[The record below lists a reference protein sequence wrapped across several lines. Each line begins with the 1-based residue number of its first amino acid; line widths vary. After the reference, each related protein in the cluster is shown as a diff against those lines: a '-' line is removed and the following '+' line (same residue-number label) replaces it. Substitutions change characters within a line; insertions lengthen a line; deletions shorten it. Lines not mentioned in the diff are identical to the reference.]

1 MLRRLNVKGIGEW
14 SSYNP
19 ENRIMHLN
27 HFLLSCSLSHIHIG
41 MLIHMCSSVPA
52 GRWTQVSY
60 SGHISPPLTVFLIG
74 LKFIVQPD

>member
-27 HFLLSCSLSHIHIG
+27 HFLLSCSLSMHVHIACCYTCAAVCQ
-41 MLIHMCSSVPA
+41 LE
-52 GRWTQVSY
+52 GRLRYHTQDIL
-60 SGHISPPLTVFLIG
+60 HLL
-74 LKFIVQPD
+74 